1 MISTHFSLSF
11 LIKIDVF
18 FPESVV
24 CKLYDILCYFY
35 FILFLILKNIYK
47 LQPIYY
53 MGAEEKS

>member
-18 FPESVV
+18 FAESVV

-35 FILFLILKNIYK
+35 FILFLILKNIYM
-47 LQPIYY
+47 LQPIILY
-53 MGAEEKS
+53 GCLGRS